1 MTFPGEIT
9 VFGLLIIIMPT
20 WSLATDGTF
29 IRHFWAEEPAIAIDF
44 CRHYLTKF
52 SFKSLK
58 CKDIVVGTSKK
69 SKLVEIVLL
78 FEIYLSG
85 SNSTQNQI

>member
-29 IRHFWAEEPAIAIDF
+29 SRHFWAEEPAIAIDF

-52 SFKSLK
+52 GLYEK
-58 CKDIVVGTSKK
+58 
-69 SKLVEIVLL
+69 
-78 FEIYLSG
+78 
-85 SNSTQNQI
+85 